1 MSIAPQRARHWLI
14 PSLSIMVGLGSLL
27 RVLASRRDLLNDPDT
42 YLHIATGRW
51 ILAHWALP
59 VHDVFSHSMPGA
71 VWVPHEWL
79 AEIVLALTYDGA
91 GWSGVATLTALCFA
105 WAVALFTR
113 RILDYFEPIT
123 GLIVAITG
131 AMLVLPHLLARAHV
145 LALPLLV
152 IWCGGLFAAADQRRA
167 PSWFLLPV
175 LALWAN
181 LHGSFMFGLALAGFL
196 AGEVVLLSPA
206 AERLLLARRWGL
218 FLVGAV
224 LASIVSPNGVDSL
237 LTPFRIMNLT
247 VMQSV
252 FIEWQPPNFS
262 QPQLVEFWIL
272 LALFAGFASG
282 VKLPILRALVMLGIV
297 HMAIRHVRH
306 ADLLGLVVPLAL
318 AGSLGP
324 QLRRLV
330 VADKPSWL
338 ARWLAGLALPS
349 GWTTRLVS
357 LGLAGAIAALSVSR
371 PLNRMDSPTT
381 PAAALNAARDRHLTG
396 PVFNDEGFGGYLLFE
411 GVPSFIDGRMEM
423 YGDTFLQLYLDAHAG
438 KQPALDT
445 VLSTY
450 HIAWTMLA
458 PDSPAVT
465 ALDHMPGWQRVYQD
479 KFAVIHQRDPS
490 R

>member
-1 MSIAPQRARHWLI
+1 MSVAPRRHWLL
-14 PSLSIMVGLGSLL
+14 PSLPILVGIGSLV
-27 RVLASRRDLLNDPDT
+27 RVLAVRRELLNDPDT
-42 YLHIATGRW
+42 YLHIAAGRW

-79 AEIVLALTYDGA
+79 AEIVLALTYDGL
-91 GWSGVATLTALCFA
+91 GWSGVVTLTALCFA
-105 WAVALFTR
+105 LAVVLFTR
-113 RILDYFEPIT
+113 RLLDHFEPIT
-123 GLIVAITG
+123 GLLVAISG

-152 IWCGGLFAAADQRRA
+152 IWCGGLFAAADQRRS
-167 PSWFLLPV
+167 PSWLLLPV

-181 LHGSFMFGLALAGFL
+181 LHGSFMFGLALAVFL
-196 AGEVVLLSPA
+196 AGEAVLLAPA
-206 AERLLLARRWGL
+206 TERLITARRWGL
-218 FLVGAV
+218 FLAGAV
-224 LASIVSPNGVDSL
+224 LASILSPNGIDSL
-237 LTPFRIMNLT
+237 LTPFRIMNLH

-262 QPQLVEFWIL
+262 QPQLVEFWLL
-272 LALFAGFASG
+272 LALFAGFTSG
-282 VKLPILRALVMLGIV
+282 VKLPILRVLIMLGIV
-297 HMAIRHVRH
+297 HMAISHVRH

-330 VADKPSWL
+330 VSDKPSSL
-338 ARWLAGLALPS
+338 ARFMAQLALPS
-349 GWTTRLVS
+349 GWPARVLS
-357 LGLAGAIAALSVSR
+357 GGLAVAIALLSVAMPLHRPDGPITPATALS
-371 PLNRMDSPTT
+371 
-381 PAAALNAARDRHLTG
+381 AARDRHLTG

-423 YGDTFLQLYLDAHAG
+423 YGDTFLQLYLDARAG
-438 KQPALDT
+438 KQPALDK

-450 HIAWTMLA
+450 HIAWTLLP
-458 PDSPAVT
+458 PDSPAVP
-465 ALDHMPGWQRVYQD
+465 ALDHMVGWQRVYQD

-490 R
+490 S